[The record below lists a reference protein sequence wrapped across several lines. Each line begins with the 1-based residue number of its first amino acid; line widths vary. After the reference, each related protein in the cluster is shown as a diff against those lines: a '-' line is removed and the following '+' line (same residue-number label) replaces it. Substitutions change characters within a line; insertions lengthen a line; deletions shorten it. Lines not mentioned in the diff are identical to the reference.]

1 MRGSHGGGRGD
12 IRELINEQLTINISS
27 LLEISSGKLLKGLD
41 VKCGFEEF
49 GQCGK
54 LISAYLCKMRKMSEV
69 P

>member
-1 MRGSHGGGRGD
+1 
-12 IRELINEQLTINISS
+12 LFNEHLTINIPR
-27 LLEISSGKLLKGLD
+27 LFEIGGGKLFKGLG

-69 P
+69 L